1 MAGDNSFTFYTH
13 LVSDSEGVDYDIQA
27 LPTDNYENMIIPV
40 GINAIAGTEITID
53 ASMTDFPEGIN
64 VYLEDQDNNTFTL
77 LNSVS
82 NFTTTLENDLNGIG
96 RFYLHTTSESL
107 STPDDVLNNNNI
119 SIYISSKENLR
130 IVGIQNGTANV
141 NIYNIL
147 AKEVL
152 SISFE
157 GTGVNDINLPSLAE
171 GIYVVR
177 LSTDK
182 EIINKK
188 VIIQ

>member
-1 MAGDNSFTFYTH
+1 
-13 LVSDSEGVDYDIQA
+13 
-27 LPTDNYENMIIPV
+27 
-40 GINAIAGTEITID
+40 
-53 ASMTDFPEGIN
+53 MTDFPEGIN
-64 VYLEDQDNNTFTL
+64 VYLEDQDNNSFTL
-77 LNSVS
+77 LDSDS

-107 STPDDVLNNNNI
+107 STSDDVLNNNNI

-130 IVGIQNGTANV
+130 IVGVQNGTANV
-141 NIYNIL
+141 DIYNIL
-147 AKEVL
+147 AKEVF
-152 SISFE
+152 STSFE
-157 GTGVNDINLPSLAE
+157 GTGVNDINLPILAE

-182 EIINKK
+182 EIMNKK